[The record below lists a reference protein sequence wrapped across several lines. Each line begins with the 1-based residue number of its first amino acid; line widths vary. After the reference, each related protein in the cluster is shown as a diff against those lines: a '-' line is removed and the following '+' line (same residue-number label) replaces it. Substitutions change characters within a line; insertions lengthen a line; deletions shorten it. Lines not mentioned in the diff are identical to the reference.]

1 MDANLEENEQLVFE
15 ASPEITSHTN
25 YNLIKFLVPSVLG
38 ALLFLTPFVFGG
50 KVTIGMGVLA
60 DTVKDA
66 TGDYLA
72 GFAVLLTVISIV
84 VTLIVNLSKPAT
96 DADTGGTIKSHLI
109 HIFHVGPVWT
119 LLRLV
124 GAVFCG
130 MIFFQVGPEWI
141 IGEATGGLM
150 LNELATVIVVY
161 LMFASLLLPLLTDF
175 GFMEFIGTVFRRFF
189 RTVFQL
195 PGRSAIDALASWLG
209 AGTVGVMITAQ
220 QYESGYYSQREAAI
234 IATNFSIVSVAFC
247 LVVVDFIGINHLFG
261 EYYVAVV
268 LAGIA
273 CAIITPRIP
282 PLSWKKDIY
291 HAEAGK
297 QIAEEVPAGHSMFSW
312 GLRLA
317 TARAQHAPGPVGM
330 LVKGGLNG
338 FDIWFG
344 LLPLVMA
351 IGTVALALAEFTPVF
366 NYLGAPFI
374 PLLELLRIP
383 EAAAAAP
390 TMVVGF
396 ADMFLPAV
404 LGKGIESELTRFVI
418 AGVSVSQLIFMSEV
432 GVLMLKT
439 KLPLNFIEL
448 LAIFL
453 IRTLISLPIVAGVGH
468 LLL

>member
-1 MDANLEENEQLVFE
+1 MDANLEENEKIVFD
-15 ASPEITSHTN
+15 AGSGGDTKKTA
-25 YNLIKFLVPSVLG
+25 NLIKFIIPSVLG
-38 ALLFLTPFVFGG
+38 TLLFLTPFVFGD

-60 DTVKDA
+60 DAVLDA
-66 TGDYLA
+66 TKEHLA
-72 GFAVLLTVISIV
+72 GFAVLLTLISIV
-84 VTLIVNLSKPAT
+84 VTLLVNISKPKT

-109 HIFHVGPVWT
+109 HIFHVGPIWT
-119 LLRLV
+119 LLRLT
-124 GAVFCG
+124 GAAFCG
-130 MIFFQVGPEWI
+130 MIYFQVGPEWI
-141 IGEATGGLM
+141 ISEYTGGLM

-175 GFMEFIGTVFRRFF
+175 GFMEFVGTVFRRFF
-189 RTVFQL
+189 RTLFQL
-195 PGRSAIDALASWLG
+195 PGRSAIDAMASWLG

-220 QYESGYYSQREAAI
+220 QYESGFYSQREASI

-268 LAGIA
+268 LAGII
-273 CAIITPRIP
+273 CAVITPRIP
-282 PLSWKKDIY
+282 PLSWKKDHY
-291 HAEAGK
+291 HSATGK
-297 QIAEEVPAGHSMFSW
+297 QISEEVPKGYSILSW
-312 GLRLA
+312 GTRLA
-317 TARAQHAPGPVGM
+317 TERASRAPGPVGM
-330 LVKGGLNG
+330 LTKGTLNG

-366 NYLGAPFI
+366 VYIGAPFV
-374 PLLELLRIP
+374 PLLELLQIP

-404 LGKGIESELTRFVI
+404 LGKDIESELTRFVI

-432 GVLMLKT
+432 GVLILKT
-439 KLPLNFIEL
+439 KLPLNFLEL
-448 LAIFL
+448 LIIFL
-453 IRTLISLPIVAGVGH
+453 QRTLISLPIIAGVGH